1 MGEGTHCGPLGRS
14 HRPRTRRSV
23 AGESTRSTATTPTSC
38 YSAGRVGDDEAGL
51 PDADAAESVV
61 PCRWTRRRTRD
72 VITAMSDEFQLPTD
86 ERVEMTPS
94 GRARLMDNKV
104 GWSLT
109 HLSRR
114 DCCSDL
120 VAFKSVSPKQAST
133 F

>member
-1 MGEGTHCGPLGRS
+1 MTKPDFQTLMLRSLSFLADGP
-14 HRPRTRRSV
+14 T
-23 AGESTRSTATTPTSC
+23 
-38 YSAGRVGDDEAGL
+38 
-51 PDADAAESVV
+51 
-61 PCRWTRRRTRD
+61 RRTRD
-72 VITAMSDEFQLPTD
+72 VITAKSDEFQLPAD

-94 GRARLMDNKV
+94 GRARLMDNRV

-114 DCCSDL
+114 DFCSDL